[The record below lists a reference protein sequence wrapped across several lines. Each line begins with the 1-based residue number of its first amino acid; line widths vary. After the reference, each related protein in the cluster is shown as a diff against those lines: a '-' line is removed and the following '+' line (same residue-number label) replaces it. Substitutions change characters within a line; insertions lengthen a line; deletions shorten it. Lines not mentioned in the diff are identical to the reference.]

1 MTGDRR
7 TIEFRGW
14 RTVQI
19 KQADGSWWNISVE
32 RV

>member
-1 MTGDRR
+1 MTR
-7 TIEFRGW
+7 TIVHSGW
-14 RTVQI
+14 VHTQI